1 MNIELKIIASGIDN
15 WAPIT
20 SGEIILD
27 ASTDK
32 YKNRFTPTPIESEKA
47 IRGKRYFLLGMWILQ
62 KGIKQINTIPILI
75 APNKIGGIEAL
86 IPNFAVG

>member
-27 ASTDK
+27 ASTDR
-32 YKNRFTPTPIESEKA
+32 YKNKFTLTPIENEKPNN
-47 IRGKRYFLLGMWILQ
+47 GNKYFLLGNLKFK
-62 KGIKQINTIPILI
+62 KGTKQINTINILM
-75 APNKIGGIEAL
+75 APNKIGGIDAL
-86 IPNFAVG
+86 MPSFAVG